1 MSQISKVAK
10 YLLTNARRNGL
21 TASMIARGTG
31 VPRTNVMKRIHD
43 LRVNEGFDIVA
54 DRRQVNGKS
63 KVYYR
68 FAA

>member
-10 YLLTNARRNGL
+10 YLLTNANRTGL

-54 DRRQVNGKS
+54 DRRMVNGKS